1 MGQLLLLSLRS
12 LSKEL
17 RLHADQFMQYLIL
30 GSPTLMMSLQR
41 GLWEMQ
47 IARLNED

>member
-1 MGQLLLLSLRS
+1 MGHSLLLSLRP

-17 RLHADQFMQYLIL
+17 RLHADQFMQHFIL

-41 GLWEMQ
+41 GLWEMP
-47 IARLNED
+47 ITTD